1 MIGDRKVYHSLDI
14 AKYVMALMILVG
26 HTANEWAHITGIWH
40 YILAFNF
47 TVPAFFAI
55 SGFLF
60 FNKFEQ
66 LQTPSEKTAYY
77 RKWSLRIGRMYLIW
91 SIIYILLSILKWCMF
106 GVTID
111 TIVHSVHRWLVFSTY
126 ATIWFLPAL
135 WVGGSIIY
143 LMYRYSSKIVLFAVT
158 GILWLTGV
166 IMGAYPGL
174 IKNETI
180 SMVVNIYDTCFF
192 TFRNGLFYGSAYFL
206 LGYCCHRMLYKF
218 SLWQNMIGFIIFYLL
233 FFGEAVMMHKL
244 VKGPNTDMA
253 LMMLPSVFFMVMAI
267 ARIDVPENPFWRA
280 LRNQSMLIF
289 CGQRIFLT
297 AIPALLPAIYSQV
310 HTWPSII
317 IMIFFCVP
325 VVLFAW
331 VLDKLGWRI

>member
-1 MIGDRKVYHSLDI
+1 MIGERKVYHSLDI

-60 FNKFEQ
+60 FNKLEQ
-66 LQTPSEKTAYY
+66 LQTPHERTDYY
-77 RKWSLRIGRMYLIW
+77 RKWSLRIGRMYLVW
-91 SIIYILLSILKWCMF
+91 SIIYVLLIILNWCIY

-111 TIVHSVHRWLVFSTY
+111 TIVYSIHRWLVFSTY

-135 WVGGSIIY
+135 WVGGSIVY
-143 LMYRYSSKIVLFAVT
+143 LLYRYTSKTILFAVI
-158 GILWLTGV
+158 GILWLIGV

-180 SMVVNIYDTCFF
+180 STVVNIYDTCFF

-206 LGYCCHRMLYKF
+206 LGYCCHRMLYRF
-218 SLWQNMIGFIIFYLL
+218 TLWQNIIGFIISYLL

-244 VKGPNTDMA
+244 VKTPNTDMA
-253 LMMLPSVFFMVMAI
+253 MMMLPSVFFLVMSI
-267 ARIDVPENPFWRA
+267 ARINVPAHKCWNS

-289 CGQRIFLT
+289 CGQRLFLT
-297 AIPALLPAIYSQV
+297 AIPALLPTVFHQV
-310 HTWPSII
+310 QSWPPIM
-317 IMIFFCVP
+317 IMIFFFVP

-331 VLDKLGWRI
+331 LFDRLGWRI

>member
-1 MIGDRKVYHSLDI
+1 MIGERKVFHSLDI
-14 AKYVMALMILVG
+14 AKYVMALMILLG

-60 FNKFEQ
+60 FNKLEY
-66 LQTPSEKTAYY
+66 LDSDSKRTLYY

-91 SIIYILLSILKWCMF
+91 SIVYILMTIVKWCVF
-106 GVTID
+106 GVSTDIILSSIH
-111 TIVHSVHRWLVFSTY
+111 TSLVFSTY

-135 WVGGSIIY
+135 WVGGSIVY
-143 LMYRYSSKIVLFAVT
+143 LLYRYSRKLVLFSVI
-158 GILWLTGV
+158 GVLWLIGV
-166 IMGAYPGL
+166 LMGAYPGL
-174 IKNETI
+174 IKNEFI
-180 SMVVNIYDTCFF
+180 SAVNNVYEICFV
-192 TFRNGLFYGSAYFL
+192 TYRNGLFYGSAYFL
-206 LGYCCHRMLYKF
+206 LGYCCHRFLHRF
-218 SLWQNMIGFIIFYLL
+218 SLWQNIIGFILFYL
-233 FFGEAVMMHKL
+233 FFFVEAVMMHKL

-267 ARIDVPENPFWRA
+267 AKVNVQEKPLWRSI
-280 LRNQSMLIF
+280 RNQSMLIF
-289 CGQRIFLT
+289 CSQRIFLT
-297 AIPALLPAIYSQV
+297 AIPALLPTIYSQV
-310 HTWPSII
+310 HSWPSII

-331 VLDKLGWRI
+331 LLDKLGCRI

>member
-1 MIGDRKVYHSLDI
+1 MIGERKVYNSLDI

-60 FNKFEQ
+60 FNKLEQ
-66 LQTPSEKTAYY
+66 LQTPHEKADYY
-77 RKWSLRIGRMYLIW
+77 RKWSLRIGRMYLVW
-91 SIIYILLSILKWCMF
+91 SIIYVLLIILNWCIY
-106 GVTID
+106 GVTIN
-111 TIVHSVHRWLVFSTY
+111 TIVYSIHRWLVFSTY

-135 WVGGSIIY
+135 WVGGSIVY
-143 LMYRYSSKIVLFAVT
+143 LLYRYSSKTILFAVI
-158 GILWLTGV
+158 GILWLIGV

-180 SMVVNIYDTCFF
+180 STVVNIYDTCFF

-206 LGYCCHRMLYKF
+206 LGYCCHRMLF
-218 SLWQNMIGFIIFYLL
+218 RFTLWQNIIGFIISYLL

-244 VKGPNTDMA
+244 IKTPNTDMA
-253 LMMLPSVFFMVMAI
+253 MMMLPSVFFLVMSI
-267 ARIDVPENPFWRA
+267 ARINVPAHKCWSS

-289 CGQRIFLT
+289 CGQRLFLT
-297 AIPALLPAIYSQV
+297 AIPALLPTDFHQV
-310 HTWPSII
+310 QSWPPIM
-317 IMIFFCVP
+317 IMIFFFVP

-331 VLDKLGWRI
+331 LFDRLGWRI